1 MAILAGGRFGA
12 VSSSARRDILP
23 PIMVGAAVLASLT
36 VFSLLVVIFWLSF
49 VDGSPGDDD
58 LTYTLSFYSE
68 IFLDPFTYRVLLNTV
83 LFSTITLAVALT
95 LALPMA
101 WIVERTDF
109 PGKPIVFTLLT
120 IALLIPSF
128 SVALGWLFLLHP
140 KIGIVNHL
148 AMAAFGLSEAPFNI
162 STILGMGMVEGLSL
176 TPVTFIM
183 TAIVFRTMDPAME
196 EAAGMGG
203 ASLFQTLRRI
213 TLPLAWPGILAASIY
228 VYTIGFAAFDVPAIL
243 GLSNRI
249 FTFSTYVYSEISPA
263 DGLPEYGGVAGLS
276 MMMVVFAGFLT
287 WWYTR
292 VQRES
297 SRYAVITGKGYR
309 PTLVRLGRYKAPA
322 IAFFVLFF
330 IVSQLLPVLTLLWA
344 AGLPF
349 IQPVSAEAIAQLSFD
364 HFRNLPR
371 ELISNALGNTA
382 ALMVLVPTVTVVFS
396 VAISWVVVRSKVPG
410 RAVFDFFAFLPHTV
424 PAIVFSVAAWL
435 LALFLLSDVVPIYG
449 TIWILVLVYVVA
461 RLSYGTRMTNS
472 GMIQIHPELEESA
485 RMSGA
490 STAGVMRRVLLPLLT
505 PAMMYAWI
513 WIALLSYRELTLP
526 VVLATG
532 DNQPL
537 SMVVWSYVLTSEY
550 GQASAVAAIMI
561 ALMAPIL
568 VVYWTVAR
576 RTGMVPTR

>member
-12 VSSSARRDILP
+12 VSTSARRDILP

-68 IFLDPFTYRVLLNTV
+68 IFLDPFTYRVLFNTV

-162 STILGMGMVEGLSL
+162 ATILGMGMVEGLSL

-309 PTLVRLGRYKAPA
+309 LTLVRLGRYKAPA

-396 VAISWVVVRSKVPG
+396 VTISWVVVRSKVPG

-550 GQASAVAAIMI
+550 GQASAVAAIMT

>member
-12 VSSSARRDILP
+12 VSTSARRDILP
-23 PIMVGAAVLASLT
+23 PVMVGAAVLASLT

-68 IFLDPFTYRVLLNTV
+68 IFLDPFTYRVLFNTV

-162 STILGMGMVEGLSL
+162 ATILGMGMVEGLSL

>member
-12 VSSSARRDILP
+12 VSTSARRDILP

-162 STILGMGMVEGLSL
+162 ATILGMGMVEGLSL

-550 GQASAVAAIMI
+550 GQASAVAAIMT

>member
-12 VSSSARRDILP
+12 VSTSARRDILP

-68 IFLDPFTYRVLLNTV
+68 IFLDPFTDRVLFNTV

>member
-12 VSSSARRDILP
+12 VSTSARRDILP
-23 PIMVGAAVLASLT
+23 PVMVGAAVLASLT

-162 STILGMGMVEGLSL
+162 ATILGMGMVEGLSL

-472 GMIQIHPELEESA
+472 GLIQIHPELEESA

-490 STAGVMRRVLLPLLT
+490 STAGVMRRILLPLLT

>member
-12 VSSSARRDILP
+12 VSTSARRDILP

-68 IFLDPFTYRVLLNTV
+68 IFLDPFTYRVLFNTV

>member
-12 VSSSARRDILP
+12 VSTSARRDILP

-68 IFLDPFTYRVLLNTV
+68 IFLDPFTYRVLFNTV

-162 STILGMGMVEGLSL
+162 ATILGMGMVEGLSL

>member
-12 VSSSARRDILP
+12 VSTSARRDILP
-23 PIMVGAAVLASLT
+23 PVMVGAAVLASLT

-162 STILGMGMVEGLSL
+162 ATILGMGMVEGLSL

>member
-12 VSSSARRDILP
+12 VSTSARRDILP

-550 GQASAVAAIMI
+550 GQASAVAAIMT

>member
-12 VSSSARRDILP
+12 VSTSARRDILP
-23 PIMVGAAVLASLT
+23 PIMVGAAALASLT

-68 IFLDPFTYRVLLNTV
+68 IFLDPFTYRVLFNTV

-162 STILGMGMVEGLSL
+162 ATILGMGMVEGLSL

-550 GQASAVAAIMI
+550 GQASAVAAIMT

>member
-1 MAILAGGRFGA
+1 MASVAGTRFRAAWTTG
-12 VSSSARRDILP
+12 RRDILP
-23 PIMVGAAVLASLT
+23 PIMVGAATVTSLSVLA
-36 VFSLLVVIFWLSF
+36 LLVVIFWLSF

-58 LTYTLSFYSE
+58 LTYTLWYYSE
-68 IFLDPFTYRVLLNTV
+68 IFLDPFTYEVLLNTV

-101 WIVERTDF
+101 WIVERTDL

-120 IALLIPSF
+120 VALLIPSF

-140 KIGIVNHL
+140 KIGIVNHI
-148 AMAAFGLSEAPFNI
+148 AMAAFGLTEAPFNI
-162 STILGMGMVEGLSL
+162 STILGMGIVEGLSL

-183 TAIVFRTMDPAME
+183 TAIVLRTMDPAME
-196 EAAGMGG
+196 EAAGMSR
-203 ASLFQTLRRI
+203 ANLWHTLRRV

-276 MMMVVFAGFLT
+276 MLMVVFAGFLT
-287 WWYTR
+287 WWYSS
-292 VQRES
+292 VQRRS
-297 SRYAVITGKGYR
+297 SRYTVITGKGYR

-330 IVSQLLPVLTLLWA
+330 VFSQLLPVLTLLWA

-364 HFRNLPR
+364 HYRNLPR
-371 ELISNALGNTA
+371 ELIYNALGNTG
-382 ALMVLVPTVTVVFS
+382 ALMVLVPSITVALS

-435 LALFLLSDVVPIYG
+435 LALFVLSDIVPIYG
-449 TIWILVLVYVVA
+449 TIWILVLVYVIA

-561 ALMAPIL
+561 ALMLPIL
-568 VVYWTVAR
+568 VVYWTIAR
-576 RTGMVPTR
+576 RTGIVPTR

>member
-12 VSSSARRDILP
+12 VSTTARRDILP

-36 VFSLLVVIFWLSF
+36 VLSLLVVIFWLSF
-49 VDGSPGDDD
+49 VDGSPGDED
-58 LTYTLSFYSE
+58 LTYTLWYYSE

-83 LFSTITLAVALT
+83 LFSTITLAVALI
-95 LALPMA
+95 LALPMV

-148 AMAAFGLSEAPFNI
+148 IVAAFGLSEAPFNI
-162 STILGMGMVEGLSL
+162 STILGMGIVEGLSL

-203 ASLFQTLRRI
+203 ASLFQTLRRV
-213 TLPLAWPGILAASIY
+213 TLPLAWPGILAAGIY
-228 VYTIGFAAFDVPAIL
+228 VYAIGFAAFDVPAIL

-276 MMMVVFAGFLT
+276 MLMVVFAGFLT
-287 WWYTR
+287 WWYST
-292 VQRES
+292 VQRKS

-309 PTLVRLGRYKAPA
+309 PTLVRLGRYKVPA
-322 IAFFVLFF
+322 IACFVLFF
-330 IVSQLLPVLTLLWA
+330 IFSQLLPVLTLLWA

-349 IQPVSAEAIAQLSFD
+349 IQPISADAIAQLSFD

-371 ELISNALGNTA
+371 ELIYNALGNTG
-382 ALMVLVPTVTVVFS
+382 ALMVLVPSITVALS
-396 VAISWVVVRSKVPG
+396 VAISWVVVRSRMPG

-435 LALFLLSDVVPIYG
+435 LALFVLSDIVPIYG
-449 TIWILVLVYVVA
+449 TIWILVLVYVIA

-576 RTGMVPTR
+576 RTGIVPTR

>member
-12 VSSSARRDILP
+12 VSTSARRDILP

>member
-12 VSSSARRDILP
+12 VSTSARRDILP
-23 PIMVGAAVLASLT
+23 PVMVGAAVLASLT

-162 STILGMGMVEGLSL
+162 STTLGMGMVEGLSL

>member
-12 VSSSARRDILP
+12 VSTSARRDILP

-162 STILGMGMVEGLSL
+162 ATILGMGMVEGLSL

>member
-12 VSSSARRDILP
+12 VSTSARRDILP

-68 IFLDPFTYRVLLNTV
+68 IFLDPFTYRVLFNTV

-162 STILGMGMVEGLSL
+162 ATILGMGMVEGLSL

-550 GQASAVAAIMI
+550 GQASAVAAIMT